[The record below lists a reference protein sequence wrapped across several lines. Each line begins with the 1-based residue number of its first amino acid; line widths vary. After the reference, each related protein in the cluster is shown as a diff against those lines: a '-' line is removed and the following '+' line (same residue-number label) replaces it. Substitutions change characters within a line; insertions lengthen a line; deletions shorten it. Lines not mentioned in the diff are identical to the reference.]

1 MLRTLCIAKKK
12 EKMEGEK
19 REGIA
24 AAVCVFQVCQ
34 SVKTTGATARQT
46 YTHTHIQAQASSLK
60 NRREAILNWKKKK
73 IYI

>member
-46 YTHTHIQAQASSLK
+46 YTHIEAQASSLK